1 MKRLFIPAC
10 ALVAAIGFSSCETVD
25 EVDRDDDRASRFGY
39 AGDDVSS
46 RQTTSTTTTRQVGP
60 APVVS
65 NTIVET
71 TPPPETTVI
80 TTADAPVVVETIK
93 KDYPYGTPVS
103 GKQGFVT
110 SPHAPYSGYVD
121 VRGFPPGTEVK
132 DPYTGK
138 IFLVP

>member
-1 MKRLFIPAC
+1 MKRLLIPAC
-10 ALVAAIGFSSCETVD
+10 AVLAAIGFSSCA
-25 EVDRDDDRASRFGY
+25 EVEKDRDADRASRFGY
-39 AGDDVSS
+39 AGDDAST
-46 RQTTSTTTTRQVGP
+46 RTTSTTTSTVRQVGP
-60 APVVS
+60 APTTTSTTVVD
-65 NTIVET
+65 
-71 TPPPETTVI
+71 TPPSVTTI
-80 TTADAPVVVETIK
+80 TPDTAVVVDTAVK

-103 GKQGFVT
+103 GKAGFVT